1 MRQKYFRVYV
11 VLHIIGLLVLG
22 YAGSYVLL
30 QTHFWLVSVW
40 VFLAFVALLVSLI
53 RYVERSKRDL
63 TYFLLSIKQHDFSN
77 NFAYKNKDELNF
89 AFDQINTVL
98 KDLRNEKASNYLY
111 LQTVVEHV
119 RVAVI
124 CFDESNR
131 VQLLNRAA
139 KELFQK
145 EHLSSINSL
154 AAISQD
160 IAQIIQST
168 ERSSKELVKVKIG
181 DQLRNLSMLVTT
193 FKLQEKSFKLV
204 SFQDIKNELEAQ
216 EMESWQ
222 RLIRVLTHEIKNS
235 VIPISTL
242 SEVTLQLLKKEEQQ
256 YAQLNLE
263 AYQDIIGGLETIESR
278 SKGLAHFVNTYD
290 QLTKMPKP
298 RMITVNLSRLIQRL
312 TSLFKSDFETMG
324 IDIKLEVAEGL
335 QIEADPDLID
345 QVLINLLKNA
355 MDAVKDQTTKRIHLI
370 TKNDEN
376 RVSIEV
382 IDNGNGIPDE
392 ILENIFVPFYTTKPG
407 GSGIGLSI
415 SRQIMKLHNG
425 SLYVNSTS
433 KAGTAFKLQF

>member
-1 MRQKYFRVYV
+1 MKQKYFRIYV
-11 VLHIIGLLVLG
+11 VLHIAGLLVLG
-22 YAGSYVLL
+22 YSGVYILL
-30 QTHFWLVSVW
+30 ETHFWLASLW
-40 VFLAFVALLVSLI
+40 VFLAFSMLLISLI

-63 TYFLLSIKQHDFSN
+63 AYFLLSIKQHDFSN
-77 NFAYKNKDELNF
+77 NFPYTRKEELNF
-89 AFDQINTVL
+89 AFDQINAVL
-98 KDLRNEKASNYLY
+98 KELRNEKASNYLY

-124 CFDESNR
+124 CFDESNK

-145 EHLSSINSL
+145 DHLPSINSL
-154 AAISQD
+154 AAISED
-160 IAQIIQST
+160 IALIIQST

-204 SFQDIKNELEAQ
+204 SFQDIKNELESQ

-242 SEVTLQLLKKEEQQ
+242 SEVTLQLLKKEEEQ
-256 YAQLNLE
+256 YAQHNLE

-298 RMITVNLSRLIQRL
+298 KLITVDLSKLVYRLVN
-312 TSLFKSDFETMG
+312 LFKSDFETLG
-324 IDIKLEVAEGL
+324 IHLKLEVAGAL
-335 QIEADPDLID
+335 QVEADPDLID

-355 MDAVKDQTTKRIHLI
+355 MDAVKDQTIRRIHI
-370 TKNDEN
+370 KANYDDGG
-376 RVSIEV
+376 VSVEV

-392 ILENIFVPFYTTKPG
+392 ILENIFVPFYTTKQG

-425 SLYVNSTS
+425 NLSVDSTS
-433 KAGTAFKLQF
+433 KVGTAFKLQF

>member
-1 MRQKYFRVYV
+1 MKQKYFRIYV
-11 VLHIIGLLVLG
+11 VLHIAALLVLG
-22 YAGSYVLL
+22 YAGIYILL
-30 QTHFWLVSVW
+30 QTHFWLASIW
-40 VFLAFVALLVSLI
+40 VFLAFSLLLISLI

-63 TYFLLSIKQHDFSN
+63 AYFLLSIKQRDFSN
-77 NFAYKNKDELNF
+77 NFPYKNKEELNY
-89 AFDQINTVL
+89 AFDQINAVL

-124 CFDESNR
+124 CFDEGNK

-145 EHLSSINSL
+145 EHLPSVNSL
-154 AAISQD
+154 ATISED
-160 IAQIIQST
+160 IANIIQNT
-168 ERSSKELVKVKIG
+168 EASSKELVKVKIG
-181 DQLRNLSMLVTT
+181 NQFRNLSMLVTT

-204 SFQDIKNELEAQ
+204 SFQDIKNELESQ

-242 SEVTLQLLKKEEQQ
+242 SEVTLQLIKNEEQL
-256 YAQLNLE
+256 YAQHNLE

-298 RMITVNLSRLIQRL
+298 QLISIDLSKLIHRL
-312 TSLFKSDFETMG
+312 TNLFKSDFESLG
-324 IDIKLEVAEGL
+324 IDLKLEVAEAL

-355 MDAVKDQTTKRIHLI
+355 MDAVKDQAIRRIQI
-370 TKNDEN
+370 KANYDESGVN
-376 RVSIEV
+376 VEV

-392 ILENIFVPFYTTKPG
+392 ILENIFVPFYTTKQG

-425 SLYVNSTS
+425 SLTVDSTS

>member
-1 MRQKYFRVYV
+1 MKQKYFRIYV
-11 VLHIIGLLVLG
+11 VLHIAGLLVLG
-22 YAGSYVLL
+22 YSGAYILFE
-30 QTHFWLVSVW
+30 THFWLASIW
-40 VFLAFVALLVSLI
+40 VFLAFSLLLISLI
-53 RYVERSKRDL
+53 GYVERSKRDL
-63 TYFLLSIKQHDFSN
+63 AYFLLSIKQRDFSN
-77 NFAYKNKDELNF
+77 NFPYKNKKELNY
-89 AFDQINTVL
+89 AFDQINAVL

-119 RVAVI
+119 SVAVI
-124 CFDESNR
+124 CFDERNK

-145 EHLSSINSL
+145 EHLTSINSL
-154 AAISQD
+154 ATISEE
-160 IAQIIQST
+160 ITNIIHSTQSN
-168 ERSSKELVKVKIG
+168 SKELVKVKIG
-181 DQLRNLSMLVTT
+181 NQFRNLSMLVTT

-242 SEVTLQLLKKEEQQ
+242 SEVTLQLIKNEEQQ
-256 YAQLNLE
+256 YAQHNLE

-298 RMITVNLSRLIQRL
+298 KLIAVDLSKLIHRLIN
-312 TSLFKSDFETMG
+312 LFKSDFETLG
-324 IDIKLEVAEGL
+324 IDLKLEVAEAL

-355 MDAVKDQTTKRIHLI
+355 MDAVKDQTVRRINI
-370 TKNDEN
+370 KANYDGN
-376 RVSIEV
+376 GINVEV

-392 ILENIFVPFYTTKPG
+392 ILENIFVPFYTTKQG

-425 SLYVNSTS
+425 SLTVGSTS
-433 KAGTAFKLQF
+433 KVGTVFKLQF

>member
-1 MRQKYFRVYV
+1 MRQKYFRIYV
-11 VLHIIGLLVLG
+11 VLHIAGLLVLG
-22 YAGSYVLL
+22 YSGAYILFE
-30 QTHFWLVSVW
+30 THFWLASIW
-40 VFLAFVALLVSLI
+40 VFLSFSLLLISLI
-53 RYVERSKRDL
+53 GYVERSKRDL
-63 TYFLLSIKQHDFSN
+63 AYFLLSIKQRDFSN
-77 NFAYKNKDELNF
+77 NFPYKNKKELNY
-89 AFDQINTVL
+89 AFDQINAVL

-119 RVAVI
+119 SVAVI
-124 CFDESNR
+124 CFDERNK

-145 EHLSSINSL
+145 EHLTSINSL
-154 AAISQD
+154 ATISEE
-160 IAQIIQST
+160 ITNIIHSTQSN
-168 ERSSKELVKVKIG
+168 SKELVKVKIG
-181 DQLRNLSMLVTT
+181 NQFRNLSMLVTT

-242 SEVTLQLLKKEEQQ
+242 SEVTLQLIKNEEQQ
-256 YAQLNLE
+256 YAQHNLE

-298 RMITVNLSRLIQRL
+298 KLIAVDLSKLIHRLIN
-312 TSLFKSDFETMG
+312 LFKSDFETLG
-324 IDIKLEVAEGL
+324 IDLKLEVAEAL

-355 MDAVKDQTTKRIHLI
+355 MDAVKDQTVRRINI
-370 TKNDEN
+370 KANYDGN
-376 RVSIEV
+376 GINVEV

-392 ILENIFVPFYTTKPG
+392 ILENIFVPFYTTKQG

-425 SLYVNSTS
+425 SLTVGSTS
-433 KAGTAFKLQF
+433 KVGTVFKLQF

>member
-1 MRQKYFRVYV
+1 MRQKYFRINV
-11 VLHIIGLLVLG
+11 VLHIAGLLALG
-22 YAGSYVLL
+22 YTGTFVLL
-30 QTHFWLVSVW
+30 QTDYWLASIW
-40 VFLAFVALLVSLI
+40 LFLGLALILIRLI
-53 RYVERSKRDL
+53 RYVERSNRDL
-63 TYFLLSIKQHDFSN
+63 TYFLLSIKQRDFSN
-77 NFAYKNKDELNF
+77 NFPYKHKDELNY

-124 CFDESNR
+124 CFDESNK

-139 KELFQK
+139 KDLFQK
-145 EHLSSINSL
+145 EHLTSVNSL
-154 AAISQD
+154 SNISKE
-160 IAQIIQST
+160 IANIIQST
-168 ERSSKELVKVKIG
+168 DGSSKELVKVKIG
-181 DQLRNLSMLVTT
+181 NQFRNLSMLLTT

-242 SEVTLQLLKKEEQQ
+242 SEVILQLLKKEERQFS
-256 YAQLNLE
+256 QLNLE

-298 RMITVNLSRLIQRL
+298 KLTAVDLSKLIHRLIN
-312 TSLFKSDFETMG
+312 LFKSDFETSG
-324 IDIKLEVAEGL
+324 IDLKLEVAGDL
-335 QIEADPDLID
+335 QIEADSDLID

-355 MDAVKDQTTKRIHLI
+355 MDAVKEQTLGQIHI
-370 TKNDEN
+370 KANYDEYGVN
-376 RVSIEV
+376 VEV

-392 ILENIFVPFYTTKPG
+392 ILENIFVPFYTTKQG

-425 SLYVNSTS
+425 SLTVSSTS
-433 KAGTAFKLQF
+433 KDGTAFRLQF